1 MWSQNTRSTLFF
13 RFQMPNSQTT
23 SVYGVLFCRALVFD
37 ALMDAG
43 CWLVQVGCIVRH
55 SQLDAAC
62 TCCVYESVSTISRFH
77 FTFITLRVISMHF
90 KFFCLTL
97 LMRGSIWLLLFFC
110 SWFVFC
116 CCCLECPQQ
125 NTYNNHYFLHER
137 QTQEEICIEKQR
149 LLRTKS
155 HQPYREES
163 GTAMYGVVRSSG
175 GQRIH
180 CHPIS
185 SRCRAAGGRNTFLC
199 HIPRLCVRVVY
210 MERAWIWRLIE
221 IEPCYVFIYKHFT
234 IPQIPFEFVSHGVR
248 TTNDI
253 SHKNIHWVRF
263 NDCRHSKLYPINQI
277 HFRIFEQHFN
287 NNKKIQKQKY

>member
-1 MWSQNTRSTLFF
+1 MPAAVADFCSDYCCSCVCSAGSLHCWCGVRVGCCRRSQKLHIFICGKIMWSQNTRSTLFF

-62 TCCVYESVSTISRFH
+62 TCCVCESVSTISRFH

-137 QTQEEICIEKQR
+137 QTQE
-149 LLRTKS
+149 
-155 HQPYREES
+155 
-163 GTAMYGVVRSSG
+163 
-175 GQRIH
+175 
-180 CHPIS
+180 
-185 SRCRAAGGRNTFLC
+185 
-199 HIPRLCVRVVY
+199 
-210 MERAWIWRLIE
+210 
-221 IEPCYVFIYKHFT
+221 
-234 IPQIPFEFVSHGVR
+234 
-248 TTNDI
+248 
-253 SHKNIHWVRF
+253 
-263 NDCRHSKLYPINQI
+263 
-277 HFRIFEQHFN
+277 
-287 NNKKIQKQKY
+287 